1 MLSGSTKKFFIF
13 ICIALAMIATLG
25 MTPETKRK
33 ELMKP
38 VTALYKGSDSDSTDE
53 LSSVSNAEAPK
64 VIVKPDDA
72 KEDYL
77 NVNNELLPISD
88 ESKTIEDYDNDSGPN
103 SDKLD
108 AAIAADKEAEQEKAK
123 EAEEEAK
130 QEATLDEVPV

>member
-1 MLSGSTKKFFIF
+1 
-13 ICIALAMIATLG
+13 MIATLG